1 MLSTVVTQVLNLAR
15 QYQIGR
21 VTPEVTFATF
31 NFTEGWF
38 RNSGLYDLCEKY
50 QLALIEAFI
59 ADKCKWN
66 NEKVQ
71 KEAAKY
77 KRWQEYIELAKETLV
92 NDNDLPMVIT
102 MIENDIFKTEAD
114 YKKVQRTFK
123 EYIGISPKLY
133 ARMLRFEKIHN
144 ELRGIKFIDW
154 MEVVTKYNFHDQ
166 SHLIKEFKFF
176 TGVTPKIFLN
186 DSENF
191 LQYKCNIFC

>member
-1 MLSTVVTQVLNLAR
+1 MLINKIAPQVLVLVR
-15 QYQIGR
+15 EHQKGR
-21 VTPEVTFATF
+21 GAKNAPSGAFD
-31 NFTEGWF
+31 FTEGWF

-102 MIENDIFKTEAD
+102 MIENDIFKTEAQLRQKINATLSLPNFD
-114 YKKVQRTFK
+114 FIPSDKVI
-123 EYIGISPKLY
+123 Y
-133 ARMLRFEKIHN
+133 HN
-144 ELRGIKFIDW
+144 DF
-154 MEVVTKYNFHDQ
+154 
-166 SHLIKEFKFF
+166 
-176 TGVTPKIFLN
+176 
-186 DSENF
+186 
-191 LQYKCNIFC
+191 